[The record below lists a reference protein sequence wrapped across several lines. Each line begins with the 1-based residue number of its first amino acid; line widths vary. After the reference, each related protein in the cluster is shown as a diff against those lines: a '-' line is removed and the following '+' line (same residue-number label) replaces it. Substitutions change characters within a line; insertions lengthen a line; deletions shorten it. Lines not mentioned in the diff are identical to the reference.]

1 MCHRR
6 KSIRALTPPCATSL
20 QGIAGINYTYT
31 SLPARTKIPGSSY
44 TACVDDVYNGIV
56 DFCAADFWCAIRLSL
71 KNYALGFGTARQKM
85 ALERWTNPKPSLPTC
100 TCEYGVPS

>member
-56 DFCAADFWCAIRLSL
+56 DFCAADFWCAIRLSQIL
-71 KNYALGFGTARQKM
+71 SPAGVAKRPR
-85 ALERWTNPKPSLPTC
+85 ERLPT
-100 TCEYGVPS
+100 